1 MGRLAILKA
10 KSWAWEK
17 LNGMFRII
25 FVRHQKLWHQ
35 LLALTSPFS
44 AVPPDNRCP
53 RIFRFLFC
61 DFQWVYAVLIHNN
74 QVFFHMWNCERQNSE
89 DIEGEG
95 PSRFKNWLCPLW
107 TTSSWAV
114 DKLPHAS
121 VSSSPH
127 VIVRV
132 KTQENPWLIRN
143 RSSAATLTVVIDLII
158 RPFPHHCNYITHSSR
173 ATVHFL

>member
-1 MGRLAILKA
+1 
-10 KSWAWEK
+10 
-17 LNGMFRII
+17 MFRII

-53 RIFRFLFC
+53 RIFRFLFS
-61 DFQWVYAVLIHNN
+61 DFQWVYAVLIRNN
-74 QVFFHMWNCERQNSE
+74 QVFFQMWNCERQNSE

-95 PSRFKNWLCPLW
+95 PSRFKNWLYALW

-121 VSSSPH
+121 VSSSPR

-132 KTQENPWLIRN
+132 KTQENPWLI
-143 RSSAATLTVVIDLII
+143 VIAHQQLLLLLLLILLSG
-158 RPFPHHCNYITHSSR
+158 HSHITAIILRTPQGQQCIFSNIVS
-173 ATVHFL
+173 